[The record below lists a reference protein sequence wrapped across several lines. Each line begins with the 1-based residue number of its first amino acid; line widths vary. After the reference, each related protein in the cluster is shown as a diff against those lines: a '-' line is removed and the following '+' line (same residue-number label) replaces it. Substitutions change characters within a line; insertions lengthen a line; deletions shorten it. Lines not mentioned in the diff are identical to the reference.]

1 MSKGISSTSVG
12 KKVLMALSGFF
23 LMFFLLQHLLINMLS
38 VISVDAFNEV
48 SEFMGTNPLIQ
59 FALQPVLFFG
69 IIFHLIMGMRLEL
82 QNRKARPIQY
92 AMNKPSEN
100 ASWMSRNM
108 IITGV
113 MIMLFMA
120 LHMVHFFLPTIN
132 AHYITHEH
140 LDSFEMVASKMANP
154 IYVGIYVVAFVF
166 LSLHLMHG
174 FQSAFQ
180 SVGFNHKKY
189 TPTLKKLGTAYAI
202 IIPLGYIIVA
212 VYHFANA
219 CCSGACSL

>member
-12 KKVLMALSGFF
+12 RKVLMALSGFF

-38 VISVDAFNEV
+38 IISVDAFNEV

-120 LHMVHFFLPTIN
+120 LHMVDFFLPTIN

-140 LDSFEMVASKMANP
+140 LDSFGMVAAKFANP
-154 IYVGIYVVAFVF
+154 VYVGIYLVAFVF
-166 LSLHLMHG
+166 LALHLMHG

-189 TPTLKKLGTAYAI
+189 TPTLKKLGTLYAI
-202 IIPLGYIIVA
+202 LVPLGYAIVA
-212 VYHFANA
+212 IFHFVN
-219 CCSGACSL
+219 SL